1 MAKGDDLVFVAT
13 APDPVM
19 AAAMRGFLEGHGVF
33 CHVQGENHSSILGA
47 RGVVLIDLRLLVPE
61 RDRDKAIELL
71 EAFAAEAEVDGEEAE
86 PEEEGEPRSLGGHG
100 LSGRRNPRTAT
111 VLALV
116 PSFGFG
122 HMYARAFFR
131 GMFLFT
137 TEVVGITL
145 LPTRLWVGITMIG
158 LAIVTDA
165 LGGPVRA
172 REFNA
177 AFDRRVDA
185 LESGAS
191 DDSALPQARIRSPRD

>member
-1 MAKGDDLVFVAT
+1 MATGDDLVFVAT

-61 RDRDKAIELL
+61 RDREKALELL
-71 EAFAAEAEVDGEEAE
+71 EAFTAETIVEDGEGDGED
-86 PEEEGEPRSLGGHG
+86 EEEPRSLGSHG
-100 LSGRRNPRTAT
+100 LSARRNPRTAM

-131 GMFLFT
+131 GMFLLT
-137 TEVVGITL
+137 TEVVGINL
-145 LPTRLWVGITMIG
+145 LPTRLWVGIAMIG
-158 LAIVTDA
+158 LAILTDA
-165 LGGPVRA
+165 LGAPARA

-177 AFDRRVDA
+177 AFDKRVDA
-185 LESGAS
+185 LENGAS
-191 DDSALPQARIRSPRD
+191 DESSLPQARIRSRRD